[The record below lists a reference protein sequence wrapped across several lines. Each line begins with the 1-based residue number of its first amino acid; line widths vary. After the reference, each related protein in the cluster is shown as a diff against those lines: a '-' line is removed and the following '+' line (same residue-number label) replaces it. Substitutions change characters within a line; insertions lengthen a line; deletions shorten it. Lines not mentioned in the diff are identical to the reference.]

1 MFQSTI
7 APAKLP
13 DRMRGGVAALVRQR
27 LGLGTDDM
35 LEPSIYRFVLRYSLP
50 EQVYLVVV
58 TLLSFPFL
66 YLSLDLPK
74 QIINEAIGGKH
85 FPREFFGFELGQIAY
100 LVLLCLV
107 FLAFVVINGWFKY
120 HLHLRRGRVGER
132 MLRRLGYRPVPAPV
146 ALSDATYRPHR
157 DRPDHRDADGGAGAG
172 RRFYRRRLRAADR
185 ARGHDPWGRAGSTF
199 PQISQAER

>member
-1 MFQSTI
+1 MPLRRSWCDRKPAPQRSRCRSVLLQGKPGETVLMPFRSTT

-13 DRMRGGVAALVRQR
+13 DRVRGGVAALVRRR
-27 LGLGTDDM
+27 LGLGMDDM

-100 LVLLCLV
+100 LVLLCL
-107 FLAFVVINGWFKY
+107 
-120 HLHLRRGRVGER
+120 
-132 MLRRLGYRPVPAPV
+132 
-146 ALSDATYRPHR
+146 
-157 DRPDHRDADGGAGAG
+157 
-172 RRFYRRRLRAADR
+172 
-185 ARGHDPWGRAGSTF
+185 
-199 PQISQAER
+199 